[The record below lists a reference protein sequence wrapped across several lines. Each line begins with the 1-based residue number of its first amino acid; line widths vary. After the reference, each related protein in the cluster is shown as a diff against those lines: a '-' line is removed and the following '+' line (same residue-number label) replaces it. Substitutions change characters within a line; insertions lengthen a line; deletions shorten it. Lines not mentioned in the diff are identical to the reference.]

1 MVKIYNVHKAI
12 ENLTPIV
19 NRGESTPEEVVVAGF
34 EILGRGDFHD
44 AAINL
49 GTFNGDAGWERHSQ
63 GDEIVHIVAGETAI
77 QMLVDGERQT
87 IQVSA
92 GDLLVVPQGTWHR
105 LQSEKGS
112 DRPHRHPRGPRRP
125 RLRRRPEDA
134 VSLLSL

>member
-105 LQSEKGS
+105 LQSEKGVTVLTATPEGHE
-112 DRPHRHPRGPRRP
+112 DHAFVDDPRTLYPC
-125 RLRRRPEDA
+125 
-134 VSLLSL
+134 